1 MTKEGPARRL
11 SSLGNKLGELAQRL
25 SVTKGAVNKG
35 LDSCNS
41 RYLALLDALVL
52 LPPDQRNVWLKN
64 PAKYPGEII

>member
-11 SSLGNKLGELAQRL
+11 SSLGITQGELAQRL

-35 LDSCNS
+35 LDSGNS

-52 LPPDQRNVWLKN
+52 LTPEQRNVWLRN